1 MPVIHIEP
9 VPRSMRVSDLLALL
23 QKVGGLDRKR
33 VGRIELRGG
42 SATVEVPEGWQFRL
56 ARVLDGQVLGNRPV
70 RVWAERAAS
79 GSGADE
85 DHFQRLTRLLELEGA
100 AQARQAAE
108 RARRLAPADA
118 ERSGTTLIDLV
129 LVDEDSGLGGR
140 RLWSLGKRTRAPL
153 PWTTLDVGSPVVL
166 SGEAKRPG
174 EPLRGVV
181 FRRDEAMIGVALAES
196 GKGVRSNLPERPEGC
211 CAQNAPDPFFQDP
224 GDHATWRLDLG
235 DDQVSF
241 QRQRSALERAA
252 AARGDRTAKLRD
264 VLLGEQEPAFSAESD
279 EPPLDPGLNAAQQ
292 QAVRLALT
300 ARDVALIHGP
310 PGTGKTTA
318 VIELIRRAVRRGQ
331 RVLACAPSNMAVDN
345 LLLRL
350 VAARER
356 VVRLGHPA
364 RVLPGLRAHALDLL
378 VESHPDVRL
387 ARKLVKQAL
396 SLFRQAARYTR
407 ARPEPGARQAT
418 RQEARALLADA
429 RRMEN
434 QAVAHLLDTA
444 DVLCATTT
452 GLDSEILGTRHF
464 DLAVIDEAC
473 QSVEPGCWIPLL
485 RCDRVVLAGDH
496 CQLPPTVISP
506 EAVAEG
512 LKTSLFERLMAR
524 FGPAIS
530 QQLTVQYRMH
540 EAIMAFPSREF
551 YTDTLLADPS
561 VRGHRLS
568 DLPGVRAM
576 PLTEMPIEFIDT
588 AGAGFEEEVEPD
600 GESRLNR
607 EEAALVARKVRELLD
622 AGLAAADLAVIA
634 PYGAQVRLL
643 RELLPITGLE
653 IDSVDGFQGREKE
666 AVVISLVRS
675 NAGSEI
681 GFLSD
686 IRRMNVA
693 MTRARRKL
701 LMIGDTATLC
711 THPFYQRV
719 IEYLENQSAYRS
731 VWEEAS

>member
-9 VPRSMRVSDLLALL
+9 VPRSIRVSDLLAML
-23 QKVGGLDRKR
+23 QKVGGLDRQR

-42 SATVEVPEGWQFRL
+42 SATVEVPEGWQLRL

-70 RVWAERAAS
+70 RVWAQRAAS

-108 RARRLAPADA
+108 RARRLSPADA

-166 SGEAKRPG
+166 SAETKRPG
-174 EPLRGVV
+174 APLRGVV
-181 FRRDEAMIGVALAES
+181 FRRDESTIGVALVDSEA
-196 GKGVRSNLPERPEGC
+196 
-211 CAQNAPDPFFQDP
+211 DP

-241 QRQRSALERAA
+241 QRQRSALQRAA

-264 VLLGEQEPAFSAESD
+264 VLLGEREPAFSAESD
-279 EPPLDPGLNAAQQ
+279 DPPLDPGLNAAQQ
-292 QAVRLALT
+292 QAVRTALA
-300 ARDVALIHGP
+300 ARDVALLHGP

-350 VAARER
+350 VAAGQR

-364 RVLPGLRAHALDLL
+364 RVLPELREHTLDLL

-396 SLFRQAARYTR
+396 GLFRQAARYTR
-407 ARPEPGARQAT
+407 ARPEPGTRQAT

-429 RRMEN
+429 RRLEN

-452 GLDSEILGTRHF
+452 GLDSEVLGTRHF

-496 CQLPPTVISP
+496 CQLPPTVICP

-512 LKTSLFERLMAR
+512 LGISLFERLMTR
-524 FGPAIS
+524 FGPSIAR
-530 QQLTVQYRMH
+530 QLTVQYRMH
-540 EAIMAFPSREF
+540 DAIMAFPSREF

-561 VRGHRLS
+561 VHAHRLS
-568 DLPGVRAM
+568 DLPGVRAV

-588 AGAGFEEEVEPD
+588 AGAGFDEEVEPD

-622 AGLAAADLAVIA
+622 AGLAATDLAVIA

-643 RELLPITGLE
+643 RELLPIAGLE

-675 NAGSEI
+675 NAGGEI

-686 IRRMNVA
+686 IRRINVA

-711 THPFYQRV
+711 AHPFYQRV